1 MKLLAIEDAAVLAV
15 RHWQI
20 HGTIK
25 PLPSYAD
32 QNFLIRSESGAFVLK
47 LANPGWSPADLDLEN
62 QAMMQLARSEP
73 AYAWPRV
80 QFAVDGRHI
89 LSLDIAGEP
98 RQLRLL
104 SYVPGRPYAD
114 AVAALSPAQRAALQ
128 LSLGRAVACMNR
140 GLAGLQHP
148 AAQREQ
154 EWNLLNLPRLLG
166 EIEHIGDAAL
176 RAIVQRRA
184 TAFCAALPLL
194 AARLPQCVLHN
205 DANDLNVIVDDSHE
219 VSAVIDFGDMC
230 TGLRLAELAIACTYA
245 MQHEADPAAC
255 ARALLAG
262 YLEQGELLP
271 EECGRLHEFILAR
284 LCHSVLMATRAS
296 RRQPDNPYIL
306 VSQAGVRAL
315 LRALDGIPAEH
326 LLPAAA

>member
-1 MKLLAIEDAAVLAV
+1 MKLLAIEDAAQLAA

-32 QNFLIRSESGAFVLK
+32 QNFLIRSEAGAFVLK
-47 LANPGWSPADLDLEN
+47 LANAGWSHADLDLEN
-62 QAMMQLARSEP
+62 QAMMQLARTAPGYS
-73 AYAWPRV
+73 WPRV

-89 LSLDIAGEP
+89 LSLDLAGAP

-104 SYVPGRPYAD
+104 SYVPGRTYAD
-114 AVAALSPAQRAALQ
+114 AIADVPPAQRAELQ
-128 LSLGRAVACMNR
+128 LSLGRAVSSLNR
-140 GLAGLQHP
+140 GLAGLRH
-148 AAQREQ
+148 AAAAREQ
-154 EWNLLNLPRLLG
+154 EWNLLNLPALLD
-166 EIEHIGDAAL
+166 EIPHIADAAL
-176 RAIVQRRA
+176 REIVQRRA

-205 DANDLNVIVDDSHE
+205 DANDLNVIVDEGHR

-245 MQHEADPAAC
+245 MQHEDDAVAC
-255 ARALLAG
+255 ARRLLAG
-262 YLEQGELLP
+262 YLEQGELLS
-271 EECGRLHEFILAR
+271 EERERLHEFILAR
-284 LCHSVLMATRAS
+284 LCHSVLMATRAF

-306 VSQAGVRAL
+306 VSQAGVQAL
-315 LRALDGIPAEH
+315 LRRLDTVSAEQ
-326 LLPAAA
+326 LLPATA